1 MLAAL
6 LPYRYSRQYY
16 PYENHRHH
24 GGWRFQADL
33 RSQLENR
40 GGYDPGLGAYF
51 PGLRRAGV
59 FDVQVVYRNI
69 LINISDKGD
78 HIP

>member
-40 GGYDPGLGAYF
+40 GGYDPGLDAYF
-51 PGLRRAGV
+51 PGLRLAGV